1 MVEYVVKERTP
12 TPWHLWVIGVL
23 ALLWSAGGALD
34 YTATKLQ
41 VDEYMAQFTEEQLE
55 YFYGFPVWMV
65 AAWACGVWGG
75 LFGSVMLLL
84 RRAWALPL
92 YGLSLIGL
100 FVSSLYT
107 LVLSDGMDIMGTAGT
122 WFTVAIWVITI
133 GLYYYARRMVK
144 RRVLI

>member
-12 TPWHLWVIGVL
+12 TPWHLWVVGVL

-34 YTATKLQ
+34 YTATKL
-41 VDEYMAQFTEEQLE
+41 EIESYMSQFTPEQLDH
-55 YFYGFPVWMV
+55 FQGFPVWMV
-65 AAWACGVWGG
+65 AAWACAVWGS
-75 LFGSVMLLL
+75 LAGSIMLLL

-92 YGLSLIGL
+92 YGVSVIGL

-107 LVLSDGMDIMGTAGT
+107 LFLSDGADIMGTTGVV
-122 WFTVAIWVITI
+122 FTVVIWVVTI

-144 RRVLI
+144 RSALI